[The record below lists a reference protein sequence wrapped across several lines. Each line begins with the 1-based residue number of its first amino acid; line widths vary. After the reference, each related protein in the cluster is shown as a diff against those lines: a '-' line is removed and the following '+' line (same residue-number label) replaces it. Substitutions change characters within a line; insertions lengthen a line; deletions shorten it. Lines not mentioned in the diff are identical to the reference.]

1 MEPCDHGMEHEADV
15 RPGRGEVSQI
25 MPLFASICCVC
36 EKRSVVGAT
45 TEVSSANATI
55 RTRIRGCDA
64 GPQNLPPPNIPN
76 LNRVH
81 FETVRFSLAGARAVP
96 ICLSSLEQ
104 GFSDRCY
111 GLTMG

>member
-76 LNRVH
+76 PTPEGRLPAPPIHCSPSHTDLRSHPAVSS
-81 FETVRFSLAGARAVP
+81 RIGA
-96 ICLSSLEQ
+96 
-104 GFSDRCY
+104 
-111 GLTMG
+111 